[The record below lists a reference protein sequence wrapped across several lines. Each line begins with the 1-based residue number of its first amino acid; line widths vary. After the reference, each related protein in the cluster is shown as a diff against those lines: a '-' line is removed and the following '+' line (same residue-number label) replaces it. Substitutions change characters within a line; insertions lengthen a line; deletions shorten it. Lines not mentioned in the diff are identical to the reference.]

1 MGGPHPPPPAE
12 SRRGYAGT
20 ATEVP
25 VCLCRLFE
33 AFYSSASQ
41 TITKKP
47 FCTSFVGSAEVE
59 IRAAFSRCRCENAEF
74 TRCQSRSEGMLG
86 ISVIYT
92 NLHKNEVCKSEKKVS
107 KSLPFFFFVRT
118 ENFSSLQFEII
129 YFLQCEVSAQV
140 LTKDNP

>member
-1 MGGPHPPPPAE
+1 
-12 SRRGYAGT
+12 
-20 ATEVP
+20 
-25 VCLCRLFE
+25 
-33 AFYSSASQ
+33 
-41 TITKKP
+41 
-47 FCTSFVGSAEVE
+47 
-59 IRAAFSRCRCENAEF
+59 
-74 TRCQSRSEGMLG
+74 MLG

-92 NLHKNEVCKSEKKVS
+92 NLHKNEVCKSEKKVP